1 MRLLMRMSQ
10 EDIVELVKKAGRAG
24 IIPVPQDHTMISFD
38 FVADDVGEFELV
50 IELHRLL
57 EKPNASSNPQEDVSN
72 SLDSMRL

>member
-10 EDIVELVKKAGRAG
+10 EDVIDLVKKAGRAG
-24 IIPVPQDHTMISFD
+24 IIPVPQDHAMVSFD

-57 EKPNASSNPQEDVSN
+57 EKTNNESAESGTS
-72 SLDSMRL
+72 DSMRL